1 MKKFFRSVFVG
12 TCVEIKFYGAFFAS
26 TSTPSTRR
34 LLDGVAM
41 PHPTHWLIS
50 TQVGTGRSE

>member
-1 MKKFFRSVFVG
+1 MKKFFMSVLVG
-12 TCVEIKFYGAFFAS
+12 TWVEIKFYGAFA
-26 TSTPSTRR
+26 PP
-34 LLDGVAM
+34 A